1 MMTWNAR
8 KHRSR
13 LHKLLFLIA
22 TSLIISMLM
31 PATVHAIDWTKLE
44 PQEVIEQ
51 ADLIVQGRYRFDQE
65 VEHQN
70 TWHFYPFESAQ
81 VISGTPPSNWLAG
94 IEASDRGRARKHQ
107 EQGGQFILF
116 LESESGGR
124 YIPVAGPNGMVDIL
138 NGKIINM
145 DQSDMQV
152 YTEYIHSLDKT
163 ISSQEPYRISYKSE
177 DRKISTAGVMVAM
190 TIIVFAAF
198 AVVALMLILREKP
211 PSIES

>member
-1 MMTWNAR
+1 
-8 KHRSR
+8 
-13 LHKLLFLIA
+13 
-22 TSLIISMLM
+22 
-31 PATVHAIDWTKLE
+31 
-44 PQEVIEQ
+44 
-51 ADLIVQGRYRFDQE
+51 
-65 VEHQN
+65 
-70 TWHFYPFESAQ
+70 
-81 VISGTPPSNWLAG
+81 
-94 IEASDRGRARKHQ
+94 
-107 EQGGQFILF
+107 
-116 LESESGGR
+116 
-124 YIPVAGPNGMVDIL
+124 MVDIL